1 MVACGVMVGPA
12 TYDANESLKKIS
24 KLPFYT
30 VIVSLKNNLTFGRK
44 NLISLRKNSS
54 IISTLDRT

>member
-1 MVACGVMVGPA
+1 MVGPA

-54 IISTLDRT
+54 IISMLDRT

>member
-1 MVACGVMVGPA
+1 MVACGAMVGPA